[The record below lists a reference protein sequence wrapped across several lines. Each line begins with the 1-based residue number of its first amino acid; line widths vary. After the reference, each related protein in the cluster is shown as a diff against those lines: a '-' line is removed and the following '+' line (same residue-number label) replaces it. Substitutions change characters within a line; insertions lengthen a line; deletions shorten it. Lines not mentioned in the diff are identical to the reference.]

1 MNNAQSISKPFLDL
15 ILCLALGYSQ
25 NPKSHLNPRC
35 MKIVWVVLLSLSR
48 QNWVDINLKNNNQ
61 KSRNTHALPLRK
73 QDYVLQPVEV
83 SVSPKEE
90 KPTLCTLKL

>member
-1 MNNAQSISKPFLDL
+1 
-15 ILCLALGYSQ
+15 
-25 NPKSHLNPRC
+25 

-48 QNWVDINLKNNNQ
+48 QNCVDINLKNNNQ
-61 KSRNTHALPLRK
+61 KSRNTYALPLRK

-83 SVSPKEE
+83 SVSPKKE